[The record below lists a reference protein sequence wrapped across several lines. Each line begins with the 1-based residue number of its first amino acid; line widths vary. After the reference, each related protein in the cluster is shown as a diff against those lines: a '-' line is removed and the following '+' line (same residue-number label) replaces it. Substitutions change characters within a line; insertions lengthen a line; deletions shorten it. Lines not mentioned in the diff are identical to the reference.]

1 MSHLFL
7 VRLRRYLDMGSRAPA
22 IGAVNAEYDLRNVVA
37 MRRSPVRSWPFR
49 QFAVLVLV
57 PRHSSDFS

>member
-1 MSHLFL
+1 
-7 VRLRRYLDMGSRAPA
+7 MGSRAPA